1 MIERGRKWGFN
12 SAGAFGAGDEDV
24 RRQANFPH
32 AAMLP
37 LSVWEGIP
45 ELPGT
50 HGAFDPFDP
59 RLRKH
64 CDESFAQKIAPRA
77 NDPLVIGSATSSTTS
92 RSTKTSRE
100 PFRPWRGSTPASGG
114 SPGCGRRS
122 ARRSRRS
129 TTTPTISTRSSSI
142 ASTRGRATGLEASF
156 KLCWDDTNL
165 YLLAHVADSTPM
177 RNAYRGD
184 TIWSGD
190 GIELFVGYEQVGE
203 PGPLLFTDRQIL
215 LSAGRA
221 DSGYQ
226 WHFVRATAQPDCAM
240 VVLPDVDGKGYTLE
254 TSLPFAAFGFTPREG
269 LEILFDLAVD
279 DSADGN
285 SMSQHSTEGL
295 VLVTAFQDNSQIR
308 QSSDPFGQFCR
319 NETDDPTQWG
329 CN

>member
-1 MIERGRKWGFN
+1 
-12 SAGAFGAGDEDV
+12 
-24 RRQANFPH
+24 
-32 AAMLP
+32 
-37 LSVWEGIP
+37 
-45 ELPGT
+45 
-50 HGAFDPFDP
+50 
-59 RLRKH
+59 
-64 CDESFAQKIAPRA
+64 
-77 NDPLVIGSATSSTTS
+77 
-92 RSTKTSRE
+92 
-100 PFRPWRGSTPASGG
+100 
-114 SPGCGRRS
+114 
-122 ARRSRRS
+122 
-129 TTTPTISTRSSSI
+129 
-142 ASTRGRATGLEASF
+142 
-156 KLCWDDTNL
+156 
-165 YLLAHVADSTPM
+165 M